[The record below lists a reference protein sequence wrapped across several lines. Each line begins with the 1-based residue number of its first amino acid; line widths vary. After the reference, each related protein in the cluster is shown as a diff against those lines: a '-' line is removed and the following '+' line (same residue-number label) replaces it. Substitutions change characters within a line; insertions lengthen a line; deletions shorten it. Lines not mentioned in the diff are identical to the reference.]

1 MRRNKKTSIPIKL
14 GLRANINQFSILVLV
29 NAFVGAMIG
38 LEQTVVPFIGKDEFG
53 IESNALIVSFIAS
66 FGAIKAILNLFA
78 GSMSDRWGR
87 KRMLV
92 LGWLFGI
99 PVPFILL
106 FAPDWNWII
115 FANVLLGINQGLAW
129 SMTVNMKIDLV
140 GKERRGLA
148 LGLNE
153 FAGYVSVAVVGFV
166 TGYIAAIYG
175 LKPYPFFL
183 GIVFALLGFIISW
196 LIVKDTRNFT
206 LLEIKENQE
215 EFAKINDNQLD
226 SHKKATANERF
237 GNLTFIQVFIE
248 TSWKN
253 RSLLS
258 VSQAG
263 LINNLI
269 FGVSWGL
276 FTLYFFSLNISI
288 SDIGFLKALHPG
300 IWGILQ
306 LVTGSLSDKVGRKIL
321 IYPGMLVQGVG
332 IWIVLFFN
340 SMPGW
345 MAGMSLLGIGTA
357 LVYPTLLAAIS
368 DIAHPKWKAT
378 SLGVYRFWR
387 DLGFVFGAIGVG
399 FIADISSS
407 GIAIQLVAWIAIA
420 SGIFV
425 LLIMK
430 ETRRPI
436 NKE

>member
-38 LEQTVVPFIGKDEFG
+38 LEQTVVPLIGKDEFG

-276 FTLYFFSLNISI
+276 FTLYFASLNISI
-288 SDIGFLKALHPG
+288 NDIGFLKALHPG
-300 IWGILQ
+300 VWGVLQ

-321 IYPGMLVQGVG
+321 IYPGMIVQGIG
-332 IWIVLFFN
+332 IWIVLLSVN
-340 SMPGW
+340 SFVGNIV
-345 MAGMSLLGIGTA
+345 GMSFLGIGTA

-368 DIAHPKWKAT
+368 DTAHPKWRAT

-399 FIADISSS
+399 FIADLSTNS
-407 GIAIQLVAWIAIA
+407 IAIQLVAWIAVA

-425 LLIMK
+425 LLVMK
-430 ETRRPI
+430 ETR
-436 NKE
+436 KV

>member
-38 LEQTVVPFIGKDEFG
+38 LEQTVVPLIGKDEFG

-276 FTLYFFSLNISI
+276 FTLYFASLNISI
-288 SDIGFLKALHPG
+288 NDIGFLKALHPG
-300 IWGILQ
+300 VWGVLQ

-321 IYPGMLVQGVG
+321 IYPGMIVQGIG
-332 IWIVLFFN
+332 IWVVLLSVNSFIGNIV
-340 SMPGW
+340 
-345 MAGMSLLGIGTA
+345 GMSLLGIGTA

-368 DIAHPKWKAT
+368 DTAHPKWRAT

-399 FIADISSS
+399 FIADLSTNS
-407 GIAIQLVAWIAIA
+407 IAIQLVAWTAVA

-425 LLIMK
+425 LLVMK
-430 ETRRPI
+430 ETR
-436 NKE
+436 KV